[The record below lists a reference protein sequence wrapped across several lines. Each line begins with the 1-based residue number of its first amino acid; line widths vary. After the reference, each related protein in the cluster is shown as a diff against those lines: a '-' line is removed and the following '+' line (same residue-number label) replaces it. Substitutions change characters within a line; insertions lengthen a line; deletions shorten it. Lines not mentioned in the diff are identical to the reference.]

1 VIGALPDVWRSRSR
15 FRKGSTAARAL
26 DLIDSMPIVTANL
39 LSRELGV
46 SFQAA
51 STALHALADSGIVR
65 ERTGQSRYRVFA
77 AEEVIAVLARPFGED
92 PEIALEGA
100 RVSLGVE

>member
-1 VIGALPDVWRSRSR
+1 MHPLDALTI
-15 FRKGSTAARAL
+15 KHLA
-26 DLIDSMPIVTANL
+26 
-39 LSRELGV
+39 RELDV

-51 STALHALADSGIVR
+51 STALKALVEKGIVR

-77 AEEVIAVLARPFGED
+77 AEEVISLLARPFGED

-100 RVSLGVE
+100 RVSLGIE

>member
-1 VIGALPDVWRSRSR
+1 
-15 FRKGSTAARAL
+15 L
-26 DLIDSMPIVTANL
+26 D
-39 LSRELGV
+39 V

-51 STALHALADSGIVR
+51 SNALNSLQRDQIVC
-65 ERTGQSRYRVFA
+65 ERTGQGRNRIFA

-100 RVSLGVE
+100 RRTLGL